1 MLTFKSRE
9 QNRQSV
15 QIESE
20 SLLKAELPIN
30 VTHAFVTVF
39 GDLVNVSRTSNYSDV
54 ILPEKDHIP
63 GINKCANLVRKH
75 IRQQLHLSG
84 SLAEPFDQMNILR
97 LRKRL
102 ICMDNTRST
111 KQIVTKC
118 VAFQMCSLVC
128 FENP

>member
-9 QNRQSV
+9 QNKQSV

-63 GINKCANLVRKH
+63 K
-75 IRQQLHLSG
+75 
-84 SLAEPFDQMNILR
+84 
-97 LRKRL
+97 
-102 ICMDNTRST
+102 
-111 KQIVTKC
+111 
-118 VAFQMCSLVC
+118 
-128 FENP
+128 